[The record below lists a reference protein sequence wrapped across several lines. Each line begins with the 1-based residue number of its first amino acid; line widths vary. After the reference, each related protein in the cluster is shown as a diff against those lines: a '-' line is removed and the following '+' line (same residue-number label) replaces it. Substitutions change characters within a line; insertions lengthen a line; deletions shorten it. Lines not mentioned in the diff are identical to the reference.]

1 MKAQPVDLSMVS
13 PDDVKQIDIVK
24 IFSNKKCLVTDDF
37 PEIRGSLKRSLRS
50 YGAEHV
56 DTAADGTEAVRL
68 CSQNKYDI
76 VICDYNLGSGKDGQ
90 QVLEEV
96 RFLRV
101 LLMTSLFVLLTG
113 EQSREMV
120 LGALEC
126 QPDDYITKPYT
137 EQSLK
142 SRLNRAIIRHE
153 ALLHIKQAIADGNY
167 KKALEGCNDMITS
180 GSRYAK
186 DCLKMKGQLLFL
198 LRELKE
204 AKSLYESIL
213 GKKPMVWAKLGLGK
227 TLIELGDFN
236 TAEDLMEEVLQEDE
250 RYIEAHDM
258 LADIYTKKNDMIS
271 AQKAMERAT
280 YVSPKSVLRHRELA
294 ELADINQD
302 DDVALKAHQS
312 AIKWGFNS
320 CHESPQ
326 DYFNFVR
333 KVADATKGDN
343 SIESRNLI
351 KQANTFLDRARK
363 RYGNTPEVEAQAL
376 MVESQLAVSRGDQ
389 NKAKD
394 SADKAAKIY
403 NNVRQPSVHSS
414 LEFARTLYAMD
425 DEEQA
430 RAILTSV
437 AAMHPD
443 DKKLLRII
451 DGITGEPISDEGKG
465 QAAKL
470 TKTGI
475 SAYDQAEFEEAIN
488 VFKQAL
494 ATYPKHIGLN
504 LNLVQ
509 AIAAHDEQHGISH
522 EHEKACRRS
531 LRAIGALKSDH
542 KQYKRYTYIQKQLSK
557 LYPKLLGSIKP
568 S

>member
-1 MKAQPVDLSMVS
+1 MKAQPLDLTQVS
-13 PDDVKQIDIVK
+13 PGDVKQIDIVK
-24 IFSNKKCLVTDDF
+24 IFSNKKCLVVDDF

-56 DTAADGTEAVRL
+56 DTAADGGEAVKL

-96 RFLRV
+96 RFIRV

-142 SRLNRAIIRHE
+142 TRLNRAIIRHE
-153 ALLHIKQAIADGNY
+153 ALLFIKSSIADGNY
-167 KKALEGCNDMITS
+167 RKALEDCNSMIKS

-186 DCLKMKGQLLFL
+186 DCIKMKGQLLFL
-198 LRELKE
+198 LRDLKQ
-204 AKSLYESIL
+204 AKALYSNVL
-213 GKKPMVWAKLGLGK
+213 DKKPMVWAKLGLGK
-227 TLIELGDFN
+227 TLVEMGDLDA
-236 TAEDLMEEVLQEDE
+236 AEDLMEEILQEDE
-250 RYIEAHDM
+250 RYIEAHDL
-258 LADIYTKKNDMIS
+258 LAEIHTRQNDMIA

-280 YVSPKSVLRHRELA
+280 YTSPKSVTRHRELA
-294 ELADINQD
+294 ELADINHD
-302 DDVALKAHQS
+302 DDVSLKSHQS

-333 KVADATKGDN
+333 KVADSTKGEKN
-343 SIESRNLI
+343 AESRQLV

-363 RYGNTPEVEAQAL
+363 RYGNSPEVEAQAL
-376 MVESQLAVSRGDQ
+376 MVESQLEMSMGNKD
-389 NKAKD
+389 KAKT
-394 SADKAAKIY
+394 SADKASKLY
-403 NNVRQPSVHSS
+403 KNVRAPAVNTS

-437 AAMHPD
+437 AANNPE

-470 TKTGI
+470 TKSGI
-475 SAYDQAEFEEAIN
+475 NAYDEKDFDQAID
-488 VFKQAL
+488 VFKKAL
-494 ATYPKHIGLN
+494 SSYPKHIGLN

-509 AIAAHDEQHGISH
+509 AVTAFDEENGISG
-522 EHEKACRRS
+522 EHEKICRRCM
-531 LRAIGALKSDH
+531 RAIGDLGTDH
-542 KQYKRYTYIQKQLSK
+542 KQFKRYAFIQKQISK
-557 LYPKLLGSIKP
+557 LYPNLLGSV
-568 S
+568 